1 MKTEEI
7 IKLGTALGL
16 PFNRDDN
23 FPDALERD
31 YVVFNGCNGQR
42 FSIDGKDSDEEI
54 YNDFGVALIQYG
66 MRLKVMHL
74 NSVLS
79 ITGDHT
85 NLPQHLQ

>member
-1 MKTEEI
+1 MTTEEI
-7 IKLGTALGL
+7 IKLGVALGL

-23 FPDALERD
+23 FPDNLKKN
-31 YVVFNGCNGQR
+31 YVVFNGCNAQR

-66 MRLKVMHL
+66 MRLKAMHI
-74 NSVLS
+74 NTVLS

-85 NLPQHLQ
+85 ELPQHL